1 MGLLSDAASI
11 LRGRAGAVFLT
22 AALALV
28 PAYLVGGAVVFL
40 AAAQATAQR
49 GGVTRGEA
57 FAEHAGPLP
66 PDATAEERR
75 GRLMEAREP
84 GAPRPR
90 SASVALAA
98 GLALASLV
106 VMAGL
111 LFAQA
116 ALLAVAAGAS
126 RPSAAW
132 AAVSGRFRALWAT
145 AAASPAIV
153 AAGLA
158 ACLAPG
164 LFAAFAFSFS
174 AAVAMAEGV
183 SGFQALHRSWE
194 LIKRVWPL
202 QLALVAGAAALVVLL
217 TQALGRLLPAQSV
230 LAHALLDAVV
240 GALILPLPVFASA
253 VLYLRAR
260 SAAEGKPLE
269 ELRQYI
275 RRSSAFG

>member
-1 MGLLSDAASI
+1 MGLLSDAGSMA
-11 LRGRAGAVFLT
+11 RGRAGAVFLT

-28 PAYLVGGAVVFL
+28 PAYLVGGAIVFL
-40 AAAQATAQR
+40 AGAQASAQR
-49 GGVTRGEA
+49 TGVTRGEA
-57 FAEHAGPLP
+57 FAEHGGSLP
-66 PDATAEERR
+66 PDATADQRR
-75 GRLMEAREP
+75 DRLLQAREP

-98 GLALASLV
+98 GLAIGALA

-116 ALLAVAAGAS
+116 ALLAVAVGAS

-132 AAVSGRFRALWAT
+132 AAVGARFGALWAT
-145 AAASPAIV
+145 AAAALAIV

-158 ACLAPG
+158 ACLLPG
-164 LFAAFAFSFS
+164 LFAAFAFSFA

-194 LIKRVWPL
+194 LFKRVWPA
-202 QLALVAGAAALVVLL
+202 QVALVAGAAALVVLL
-217 TQALGRLLPAQSV
+217 TQALGRLLPGSV

-260 SAAEGKPLE
+260 SAAEGKPIE

-275 RRSSAFG
+275 LRSSAPG

>member
-28 PAYLVGGAVVFL
+28 PSYFVGGAVVFV
-40 AAAQATAQR
+40 AAAQARAQR
-49 GGVTRGEA
+49 GEVTRGEA
-57 FAEHAGPLP
+57 LAEHGALP
-66 PDATAEERR
+66 PDATTEERR
-75 GRLMEAREP
+75 DRLLQAREP

-90 SASVALAA
+90 SASVAIVA
-98 GLALASLV
+98 GLAIASLV

-116 ALLAVAAGAS
+116 ALLTIAAGAS
-126 RPSAAW
+126 RPSAACATV
-132 AAVSGRFRALWAT
+132 AACLHRLWAT
-145 AAASPAIV
+145 AAAALAVV

-158 ACLAPG
+158 ACVLPG
-164 LFAAFAFSFS
+164 LFAAFAFSLA
-174 AAVAMAEGV
+174 AAVAVAEDV
-183 SGFQALHRSWE
+183 SGFQALQRSWE

-202 QLALVAGAAALVVLL
+202 QLALVVGAAVLVVLL

-260 SAAEGKPLE
+260 SAAEGRPLE

-275 RRSSAFG
+275 RRSSAPG